1 MTKVFLHILI
11 FLTLTIITQIG
22 GLIYLTTLLVFKKQN
37 KLKKGILFLGL
48 YLLCSYFLIPKIAPL
63 FGRVKIQD
71 TANISSHSIITK
83 LFNRNYVTADLYNT
97 IENISIEISKKHPGI
112 KIIYLDANFPF
123 INKFPLLPHLSHND
137 GKKIDLSFI
146 YEDSEQKIS
155 NLKPSRSGYGIFV
168 EPVNHEINQTE
179 ICKKSNYWQYDFTK
193 YLTFGKTHDNLS
205 FSTKATSELINIIAN
220 NKLVTKI
227 FIEPHLKNR
236 MKLINSKIR
245 FHGCGA
251 VRHDDHIHFQ
261 IN

>member
-1 MTKVFLHILI
+1 LAKVLLHILI
-11 FLTLTIITQIG
+11 FIALTIITQIG

-37 KLKKGILFLGL
+37 RVKKGIIFLSL
-48 YLLCSYFLIPKIAPL
+48 YLLFTYFLIPQIAPF
-63 FGRVKIQD
+63 FGRVKIKD
-71 TANISSHSIITK
+71 TSNIASHSIITK
-83 LFNRNYVTADLYNT
+83 LFNRNYVTKDLHNT
-97 IENISIEISKKHPGI
+97 LEDISIQMNKKHPGI

-137 GKKIDLSFI
+137 GKKIDLTFI
-146 YEDSEQKIS
+146 YENSQQKIS

-168 EPVNHEINQTE
+168 EPVNNEINQTQ
-179 ICKKSNYWQYDFTK
+179 ICKKNNYWQYDFTK
-193 YLTFGKTHDNLS
+193 YLSFGKIHDRLT
-205 FSTKATSELINIIAN
+205 FSTKANADLINIIAN
-220 NKLVTKI
+220 NKFVSKI

-236 MKLINSKIR
+236 MKLINPKIR